1 VVTGA
6 SRGIGLAI
14 AKRFLADGARVV
26 LHARGAAD
34 DDAVRAAER
43 ESRAIV
49 LRGDLVEDADRATL
63 FARACDALGGL
74 DVLVNNAGAQAF
86 GALGEMDEGAVE
98 RMLKDNVVAALD
110 CMRRAADRMRGGSGD
125 RCIVNIASVRAS
137 RPGSGA
143 AVYAATKAAL
153 VAATR
158 AAAVEYGPA
167 GIRVNAISP
176 GLVGREGLER
186 EWPAGVRSYEEQAP
200 LRRIGRPGDVADA
213 CAMLA
218 SPQAGWITG
227 VDLVVDGGISLV
239 R

>member
-1 VVTGA
+1 MTKQRVLVTGA

-14 AKRFLADGARVV
+14 AKRFVADGANV
-26 LHARGAAD
+26 LMHARGD
-34 DDAVRAAER
+34 GE
-43 ESRAIV
+43 
-49 LRGDLVEDADRATL
+49 GDLETEADRAAL
-63 FARACDALGGL
+63 FARARDELGGL
-74 DVLVNNAGAQAF
+74 DVLVNNAGAQHF
-86 GALGEMDEGAVE
+86 GALGELSSEEID
-98 RMLKDNVVAALD
+98 RMLRVNVVAALD
-110 CMRRAADRMRGGSGD
+110 CMHRAAALMRESTGD
-125 RCIVNIASVRAS
+125 RCIVNIASIRAS

-153 VAATR
+153 VSATR
-158 AAAVEYGPA
+158 TAAVEYGPA

-176 GLVGREGLER
+176 GLVWREGLEQ
-186 EWPAGVRSYEEQAP
+186 EFSEGVASYERQAP
-200 LRRIGRPGDVADA
+200 LRRIGRPDDVADA